1 MANMYVACDILG
13 VNSTCICCACD
24 NFMGLP
30 YSDKFEVS
38 VGELSIEHTTIDKR
52 EKFSPHG
59 RGPPNKKGK
68 PGLKSVEAV
77 SSENDL
83 KNMARGAPPNYRLH
97 DGHTSKLLDL
107 GASLMGRSFI
117 DTDCLIDAVNKG
129 IGVRSQIPSSL
140 LSLYRSRALVSFIL
154 WFSLI
159 P

>member
-1 MANMYVACDILG
+1 MCVACDILG

-30 YSDKFEVS
+30 YSDKFEAS
-38 VGELSIEHTTIDKR
+38 VEELSIEHTTIDKR

-59 RGPPNKKGK
+59 RGPPSKKGK
-68 PGLKSVEAV
+68 SLMSVEAV
-77 SSENDL
+77 SSANDRE
-83 KNMARGAPPNYRLH
+83 KTTRGAPADFRLH
-97 DGHTSKLLDL
+97 DGHTSKLLEF
-107 GASLMGRSFI
+107 GALVVGRVFI

-140 LSLYRSRALVSFIL
+140 LSLYRRRALVSFIL

>member
-1 MANMYVACDILG
+1 
-13 VNSTCICCACD
+13 
-24 NFMGLP
+24 MGLP
-30 YSDKFEVS
+30 YSDKFEAS
-38 VGELSIEHTTIDKR
+38 VEELSIEHTTIDKR

-59 RGPPNKKGK
+59 RGPPSKKGK
-68 PGLKSVEAV
+68 SLMSVEAV
-77 SSENDL
+77 SSANDR
-83 KNMARGAPPNYRLH
+83 KNTTRGAPEDFRLH
-97 DGHTSKLLDL
+97 DGHTSKLLEL
-107 GASLMGRSFI
+107 GTFVVGRVFI